1 MTKTIVMKN
10 VFKTSRTR
18 PHFTN
23 TNCLITTFSLTDTS
37 LKTFFFKR
45 TLQDPNWLAKQWM
58 SFPYPILQVLIFE
71 SEYIVFQ
78 YLMWLCNVQVRISGI
93 PKPWENCKLFSHWYA
108 TKEVNL
114 ETNVVLGEI
123 LNRALSGV
131 QFSGVGMLFSF
142 VQLSINKR
150 D

>member
-1 MTKTIVMKN
+1 LTKTVVMKN
-10 VFKTSRTR
+10 LFKTSRTR
-18 PHFTN
+18 TFHKYRLLNYHF
-23 TNCLITTFSLTDTS
+23 LIDWHSLT
-37 LKTFFFKR
+37 TFFFKW
-45 TLQDPNWLAKQWM
+45 TLQDPNWLANQWM

-78 YLMWLCNVQVRISGI
+78 YLTWLCNVQVRISGI
-93 PKPWENCKLFSHWYA
+93 PKPWENCKLFSHWYS

-114 ETNVVLGEI
+114 ETNVVLGEKV
-123 LNRALSGV
+123 NRALSGV